1 MPESK
6 KKACH
11 GEAAVKIPHSS
22 IGGESA
28 GAVWQERNVDVEKL
42 KDRPWVKSVLTSW
55 KSSICTLLA
64 EM

>member
-1 MPESK
+1 MLESK
-6 KKACH
+6 EKACH

-28 GAVWQERNVDVEKL
+28 RAIWQERNVDAEKL

-55 KSSICTLLA
+55 KSGICTLLA

>member
-1 MPESK
+1 MSWRGCCEN
-6 KKACH
+6 
-11 GEAAVKIPHSS
+11 SS

-42 KDRPWVKSVLTSW
+42 KDRPWVKSVLTGW